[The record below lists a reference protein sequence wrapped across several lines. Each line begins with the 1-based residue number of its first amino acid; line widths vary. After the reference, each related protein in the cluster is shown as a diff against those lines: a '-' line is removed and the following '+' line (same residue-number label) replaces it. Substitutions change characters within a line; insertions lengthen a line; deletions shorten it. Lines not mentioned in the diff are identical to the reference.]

1 MLYRMGKGNTLGNW
15 GMSGNLCIYV
25 ILGIN
30 GPLWESNGKMD
41 DAETSIH

>member
-1 MLYRMGKGNTLGNW
+1 MGKGNTLGNVW
-15 GMSGNLCIYV
+15 KSMYV